1 MVDFLK
7 SDDGRL
13 ALVQSGAGVD
23 GLQLVVR
30 LDGAVFVGGH
40 GPRHVHVV
48 GMRPGWMGTVA
59 VAADTGTAV
68 QSAPRWCQ
76 PSLRTPPQH
85 ATTPFDAVNYVGSCS
100 VEPSSD
106 VTGMAAI
113 FDRVIRVLYRRLDT

>member
-1 MVDFLK
+1 M
-7 SDDGRL
+7 DD
-13 ALVQSGAGVD
+13 
-23 GLQLVVR
+23 VVLL
-30 LDGAVFVGGH
+30 LDGATDAGL
-40 GPRHVHVV
+40 R
-48 GMRPGWMGTVA
+48 RPSNGARWTNEQLMFHMLLGC
-59 VAADTGTAV
+59 AADTGTAV

-113 FDRVIRVLYRRLDT
+113 FDRVIRVLYRWLDT